1 MNFATS
7 IALTLIAGIIV
18 GGVVGFLI
26 ARHRSKDNSS
36 KAQLEKLQN
45 EMEEY
50 RSSVRSHFIDT
61 VSLLSQIDQR
71 QKQLHQA
78 VAEGVVDLCAS
89 EDSDGDYLL
98 EQSVHALSQ
107 LDQSDGEKPTA

>member
-1 MNFATS
+1 MDFST
-7 IALTLIAGIIV
+7 IVMALIGGALF
-18 GGVVGFLI
+18 GGVVGYLI
-26 ARHRSKDNSS
+26 ARHQSKNNSS
-36 KAQLEKLQN
+36 KVQLEKLQT
-45 EMEEY
+45 EMDEY
-50 RSSVRSHFIDT
+50 KSSVRSHFIDT

-107 LDQSDGEKPTA
+107 LDPSDGEKRGE

>member
-7 IALTLIAGIIV
+7 IALTLIIGAVV

-26 ARHRSKDNSS
+26 ARHRSQDSSS

-50 RSSVRSHFIDT
+50 RANVRSHFIDT

-89 EDSDGDYLL
+89 EDNESDYLL

-107 LDQSDGEKPTA
+107 LDHSDADKRNG